1 MTKEEAEKKRPCNKC
16 IHYRRCLIVD
26 FIYSPCWITD
36 RNGLDHHGAF
46 KLNEYQE
53 EEENA

>member
-1 MTKEEAEKKRPCNKC
+1 MTREEAEKKRPCNKC

-36 RNGLDHHGAF
+36 KNGLDHHGAF